1 METAKLLKAVIENS
15 NEGIITI
22 DDSGIVESIN
32 PGALKLF
39 GYSSGDVIGRNIS
52 MLMPEPYKSQHDH
65 YLEKYLKTGKKNIIG
80 IGREV
85 LGEKKDGS
93 TFPFWLSISEVN
105 YEDRKIFTGFVQD
118 LSKQKAAEEKLRLY
132 TEELEEVIRERTED
146 LHRMVKR
153 LEDAKDNVSQSLQ
166 KEKDLN
172 RLKSQFVSMASHE
185 FRTPLGSVQLSASL
199 INKYAEKGDIEG
211 VQKHTSKIRNSVDL
225 LTNILNDFL
234 SLDRL
239 EGGVIE
245 PHPKSFNL
253 VKFSEEIVEEM
264 QSLTKQNQNI
274 VYQHTGNSGMVYL
287 DPHLLKNAIINLISN
302 AIKYSGENTF
312 IEFNTSVSAH
322 HCIIEV
328 KDDGIGIPEPDQ
340 KHLLEP
346 FFRAN
351 NTGKIPGTGLG
362 LNIVKQYAH
371 LMNGEIT
378 WKSKQDEGTTF
389 TLIFNQKS

>member
-1 METAKLLKAVIENS
+1 METAKLLKAIIENS
-15 NEGIITI
+15 NEGIITT

-39 GYSSGDVIGRNIS
+39 DYESDEVIGRNIS
-52 MLMPEPYKSQHDH
+52 ILMPEPYRSQHDH
-65 YLEKYLKTGKKNIIG
+65 YIEKYLKTGKRNIIG

-85 LGEKKDGS
+85 LGQKKDGS

-105 YEDRKIFTGFVQD
+105 YEARKIFTGFVQD
-118 LSKQKAAEEKLRLY
+118 LTKQKEAEEKLRKY
-132 TEELEEVIRERTED
+132 TEELEEIIRERTDD
-146 LHRMVKR
+146 LHRMVKK
-153 LEDAKDNVSQSLQ
+153 LEDAKENVSQSLQ

-199 INKYAEKGDIEG
+199 INKYAEKQDLDGIY
-211 VQKHTSKIRNSVDL
+211 KHTSKIRNSVDL

-245 PHPKSFNL
+245 AQPKSFNI
-253 VKFSEEIVEEM
+253 VKFSEEIIEEM
-264 QSLTKQNQNI
+264 QSMTKQNQNI
-274 VYQHTGNSGMVYL
+274 VYQHTGNNGNVYL

-312 IEFNTSVSAH
+312 IEFNTYVSTNL
-322 HCIIEV
+322 CVIEV
-328 KDDGIGIPEPDQ
+328 KDDGIGIPEADQ

-378 WKSKQDEGTTF
+378 WRSKLDEGTTF
-389 TLIFNQKS
+389 TLVFKQ

>member
-1 METAKLLKAVIENS
+1 MESAKLLKAVIENS

-39 GYSSGDVIGRNIS
+39 GYTSEDVIGQNIS
-52 MLMPEPYKSQHDH
+52 MLMPEPYKSQHDN
-65 YLEKYLKTGKKNIIG
+65 YIGKYLKTGKRNIIG

-85 LGEKKDGS
+85 LGQKKDGS

-105 YEDRKIFTGFVQD
+105 YENRKIFTGFVQD
-118 LSKQKAAEEKLRLY
+118 LTKQKEAEEKLRLY
-132 TEELEEVIRERTED
+132 TEELEEIIRERTDD
-146 LHRMVKR
+146 LHRMVKK
-153 LEDAKDNVSQSLQ
+153 LEDAKDNVSKSLQ

-199 INKYAEKGDIEG
+199 INKYAEKGDLDG
-211 VQKHTSKIRNSVDL
+211 VYKHTLKIRNSVDL
-225 LTNILNDFL
+225 LTSILNDFL

-245 PHPKSFNL
+245 AQPKSFNI
-253 VKFSEEIVEEM
+253 VKFSEEIIEEM
-264 QSLTKQNQNI
+264 QSMTKQNQNI
-274 VYQHTGNSGMVYL
+274 VYQHTGNSGTVFL

-312 IEFNTSVSAH
+312 IEFNTYVSVNQ
-322 HCIIEV
+322 CIIEV
-328 KDDGIGIPEPDQ
+328 KDDGIGIPEVDQ
-340 KHLLEP
+340 KHLFEP

-378 WKSKQDEGTTF
+378 WKSMLDEGTVF
-389 TLIFNQKS
+389 TLTFKQ

>member
-1 METAKLLKAVIENS
+1 MESAKLLKAVIENS

-22 DDSGIVESIN
+22 DDSGIVETIN
-32 PGALKLF
+32 PSALRLF
-39 GYSSGDVIGRNIS
+39 NYTAEEVIGNNIS
-52 MLMPEPYKSQHDH
+52 MLMPEPYKSQHDE
-65 YLEKYLKTGKKNIIG
+65 YINKYLSTGKKKIIG

-85 LGEKKDGS
+85 LGQKKNGS

-105 YEDRKIFTGFVQD
+105 YENRKIFTGFVQD
-118 LSKQKAAEEKLRLY
+118 LSKQKEAEEMLRLY
-132 TEELEEVIRERTED
+132 TEELEEVIRERTAD
-146 LHRMVKR
+146 LHTMVKR
-153 LEDAKDNVSQSLQ
+153 LEDAKDNVTKSLQ

-199 INKYAEKGDIEG
+199 INKYAEKNDIEG
-211 VQKHTSKIRNSVDL
+211 VHKHTLKIRNSVDL

-245 PHPKSFNL
+245 PHPKSFNI
-253 VKFSEEIVEEM
+253 VKFSEEIIEEM
-264 QSLTKQNQNI
+264 QSMTKQNQNI
-274 VYQHTGNSGMVYL
+274 VYQHTGNIGTVYL

-312 IEFNTSVSAH
+312 IEFNTYISSDK
-322 HCIIEV
+322 CIIEV
-328 KDDGIGIPEPDQ
+328 KDDGIGIPEADQ

-378 WKSKQDEGTTF
+378 WISKLDEGTTF
-389 TLIFNQKS
+389 ILIFKQ